1 MNHLD
6 SPDSPKTDDLP
17 VRSLPTVS
25 SAPTTSQRATETI
38 EEVATVLRDLFTRVP
53 ETVTRVVDRALTV
66 GETTVLVRLSDRA
79 STAVETLVSAGLFGS
94 RTEAASFLIDAGCQA
109 QVPLF
114 GKIEGKLSE
123 IEKLRNELR
132 DSLTADLS
140 NHPKES

>member
-1 MNHLD
+1 MNNQD
-6 SPDSPKTDDLP
+6 SKDVTGSPLP
-17 VRSLPTVS
+17 AVS
-25 SAPTTSQRATETI
+25 SPPTTSQRASETI

-53 ETVTRVVDRALTV
+53 ETVTRVVDRAMTV

-79 STAVETLVSAGLFGS
+79 STAVETLVAAGLFGS

-109 QVPLF
+109 QAPLF

-123 IEKLRNELR
+123 IEKLRMEIR

-140 NHPKES
+140 SHPKES